1 MKNQEENQNFLE
13 DLITNSISQIK
24 QMSQSNTII
33 GDPIISPSG
42 NILIPVS
49 KVSVGYVVGG
59 GQYNSVN
66 KKMPY
71 PIAGANAS
79 GVSISPIGFIVET
92 DTDIKFV
99 DIENKNAYQTILN
112 LINSI
117 ISKFDEKKDSN
128 NEEN

>member
-1 MKNQEENQNFLE
+1 MKNQEENQSFLE

-33 GDPIISPSG
+33 GDPIVSPSG

-71 PIAGANAS
+71 PLAGGNAS

-92 DTDIKFV
+92 DTDIKFI

-112 LINSI
+112 LVNAI
-117 ISKFDEKKDSN
+117 ISKFDEKKDNN
-128 NEEN
+128 NED